1 MNINISAAS
10 VRASERGV
18 PANTPDGWQAVVKY
32 EWLSILER
40 NFNSSDFPSS
50 PPRLKRR
57 YF

>member
-1 MNINISAAS
+1 MNINIS
-10 VRASERGV
+10 VASERGV
-18 PANTPDGWQAVVKY
+18 PANTPDGWQAAVKY
-32 EWLSILER
+32 EWLSISER